1 MHVFKYKPMDKLTID
16 FLIKKCPQKLLGIK
30 PYIRG
35 ANEHLYILFCGI
47 NKNAYYALSMQLI
60 KYYEEMFP
68 GITKANEYFPIQFE
82 TSDCIY
88 AHIYKS
94 KDENI
99 DGEVGE
105 FRLKNVGGN
114 EEEAKNY
121 IPEWELVRIREDR
134 RADVIHGS
142 YFGNN
147 YRVAEL
153 IWFNYK
159 YPIIIEE
166 TKQIDA
172 GYFVSHESMK
182 HKAIRN
188 FNSFVKSNVF
198 ATFSDTD
205 WVLDLASGKGQDLAR
220 YRDNRVRNLLCLE
233 IDQTAIIELIS
244 RKHDLVM
251 RKKHQFDNRSK
262 YNQPENDFHKGIK
275 VLVNQ
280 MDLNNKY
287 TDNIQQLERLPINT
301 FNIIVCDFAFH
312 YFLANKAALKNIIKF
327 ITHYLKPGG
336 RFIFMSFDGAAVN
349 NLLKNGDYIND
360 KFGIKKLYK
369 GHILLP
375 IGQKISAK
383 LPVND
388 TAFIE
393 EYLVNIDYIEEEFKA
408 VKMELEA
415 DEPFSKYLD
424 KFKHENLDDI
434 DKQFVSLYHVYI
446 FYKKI

>member
-1 MHVFKYKPMDKLTID
+1 
-16 FLIKKCPQKLLGIK
+16 
-30 PYIRG
+30 
-35 ANEHLYILFCGI
+35 
-47 NKNAYYALSMQLI
+47 
-60 KYYEEMFP
+60 MF
-68 GITKANEYFPIQFE
+68 T
-82 TSDCIY
+82 
-88 AHIYKS
+88 
-94 KDENI
+94 
-99 DGEVGE
+99 
-105 FRLKNVGGN
+105 
-114 EEEAKNY
+114 
-121 IPEWELVRIREDR
+121 
-134 RADVIHGS
+134 
-142 YFGNN
+142 
-147 YRVAEL
+147 
-153 IWFNYK
+153 
-159 YPIIIEE
+159 
-166 TKQIDA
+166 
-172 GYFVSHESMK
+172 
-182 HKAIRN
+182 
-188 FNSFVKSNVF
+188 
-198 ATFSDTD
+198 TFSDTD

-251 RKKHQFDNRSK
+251 RKKHQFDSRSK
-262 YNQPENDFHKGIK
+262 NQPENDFHKGIK

-327 ITHYLKPGG
+327 IKNYLKTGG

-349 NLLKNGDYIND
+349 DLLKNGDYIND

-369 GHILLP
+369 EHILLP

-388 TAFIE
+388 TDFIE